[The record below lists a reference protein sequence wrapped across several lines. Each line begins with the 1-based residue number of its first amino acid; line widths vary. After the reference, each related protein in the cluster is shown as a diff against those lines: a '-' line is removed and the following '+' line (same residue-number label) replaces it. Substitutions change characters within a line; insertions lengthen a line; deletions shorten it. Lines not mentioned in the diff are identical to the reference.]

1 MQDINKYAIIMAGG
15 IGSRFWPISKT
26 NRPKQFLDIL
36 GTGETLI
43 QQTYKRF
50 LKICPAENIYIVTN
64 ESYRTLVNEQL
75 PDIANSQ
82 ILGEPLAKNTAP
94 CIAYS
99 CHKIHKINPNAVVTV
114 APSDHLILNE
124 AEFCKQINMAL
135 ETAEA
140 NDYLITLGIKP
151 TRPDTGYGYIQYHEQ
166 MNEGGHYKVKTFTE
180 KPNLELA
187 KTFIQSGDFLWNAG
201 IFVWSTKS
209 ILKAFTKY
217 LPDINDIFTEGKL
230 YYNTSQEHNF
240 IERSYSQCSNISI
253 DYGIMEKANNV
264 QVFAADFG
272 WSDLGTWGSLYTV
285 LDKDYVGNAVVFP
298 KNVIMYD
305 SSNCIVNTN
314 AEKLVVIKGLEDFI
328 VVDSGDVLL
337 ICPKNEEQEI
347 KQIVA
352 DIKMKKGERYV

>member
-1 MQDINKYAIIMAGG
+1 MQDKNKYAIIMAGG

-50 LKICPAENIYIVTN
+50 LKICPAENIYVVTN
-64 ESYRTLVNEQL
+64 ESYRSLVNEQL
-75 PDIANSQ
+75 PDLSNNQ
-82 ILGEPLAKNTAP
+82 ILGEPIAKNTAP

-99 CHKIHKINPNAVVTV
+99 CHKIHKSNPQATVVV

-124 AEFCKQINMAL
+124 SEFCNQINLAL
-135 ETAEA
+135 YIASK

-151 TRPDTGYGYIQYHEQ
+151 TRPDTGYGYIQYVDNK
-166 MNEGGHYKVKTFTE
+166 NEEGHYKVKTFTE
-180 KPNLELA
+180 KPNIELA

-209 ILKAFTKY
+209 ILTAFEKF
-217 LPDINDIFTEGKL
+217 LPDIHDIFVDGKM
-230 YYNTSQEHNF
+230 YYNTSQEADF
-240 IERSYSQCSNISI
+240 IERSYSQCSSISI

-264 QVFAADFG
+264 HVFAVDFG

-285 LDKDYVGNAVVFP
+285 LEKDYVGNAVVFP

-305 SSNCIVNTN
+305 SSNCIVNTST
-314 AEKLVVIKGLEDFI
+314 EKLVVVIGLDDFI

-337 ICPKNEEQEI
+337 ICPKIQEQEI

-352 DIKMKKGERYV
+352 DIKMKKGEKYI

>member
-1 MQDINKYAIIMAGG
+1 MLDKNKYAIIMAGG

-26 NRPKQFLDIL
+26 NHPKQFLDIL

-64 ESYRTLVNEQL
+64 ETYRGLVNEQL
-75 PDIANSQ
+75 PQIPNTQ
-82 ILGEPLAKNTAP
+82 ILGEPVAKNTAP

-99 CHKIHKINPNAVVTV
+99 CHKIHKNNPDAVVAV

-124 AEFCKQINMAL
+124 DEFCKQINKAL
-135 ETAEA
+135 ETAST

-151 TRPDTGYGYIQYHEQ
+151 TRPDTGYGYIQYLDST
-166 MNEGGHYKVKTFTE
+166 NDDGHFKVKTFTE

-209 ILKAFTKY
+209 ILKAFAKY
-217 LPDINDIFTEGKL
+217 LPDINEIFTEGKL
-230 YYNTSQEHNF
+230 YYNTSQEANF
-240 IERSYSQCSNISI
+240 IERSYTHCSNISI

-264 QVFAADFG
+264 HVYAVDFG

-285 LDKDYVGNAVVFP
+285 LEKDYVGNAVVFP

-305 SSNCIVNTN
+305 SNNCIVNTSN
-314 AEKLVVIKGLEDFI
+314 EKLVVIKGLEDFI

-337 ICPKNEEQEI
+337 ICPKTQEQEI

-352 DIKMKKGERYV
+352 DIKMKKGERYI